1 MRGYNHI
8 HHHPPSLVYLS
19 IYINSAADLAL
30 PFQIEDASRPDS
42 EAEDPN
48 MPSVGLDNRLNFRW
62 IDTRTQ
68 ANQAIFRV
76 QHAVSLLFRE
86 VGKVDRLMY
95 RLMYASS
102 FIPLIHTYIHTHI
115 TLPTYSS

>member
-1 MRGYNHI
+1 MSCLLLFEHT
-8 HHHPPSLVYLS
+8 
-19 IYINSAADLAL
+19 NSAADIVL

-68 ANQAIFRV
+68 ANQAIFRI

-86 VGKVDRLMY
+86 VSLC
-95 RLMYASS
+95 
-102 FIPLIHTYIHTHI
+102 
-115 TLPTYSS
+115 